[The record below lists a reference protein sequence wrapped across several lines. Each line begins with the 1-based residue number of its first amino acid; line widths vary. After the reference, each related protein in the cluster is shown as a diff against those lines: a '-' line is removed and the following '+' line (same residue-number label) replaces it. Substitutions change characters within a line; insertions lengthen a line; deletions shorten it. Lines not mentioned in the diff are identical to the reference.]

1 MKNITDKY
9 FSYSDFVIAIH
20 SLVLLE
26 HKKESLKS
34 KYIAENIGVHETK
47 IRNVLSR
54 LVENNY
60 VKRTFGRNGGY
71 EIKNASVNLAELF
84 ENLNIKW
91 IQHDYK
97 VGNEN
102 SSCVVSCSMNSV
114 MVSLMSDANEEVLNW
129 FKKFTISE
137 LEQQI
142 RRK

>member
-1 MKNITDKY
+1 M
-9 FSYSDFVIAIH
+9 
-20 SLVLLE
+20 LE

-91 IQHDYK
+91 IQHDYQ

-114 MVSLMSDANEEVLNW
+114 MVSLMNDANEEVLNW